1 MIIND
6 RNVPNYMFHREYA
19 RLTQLQEDQPESLK
33 IGEEELREITE
44 RNVIDQFLFWLK
56 AEEEVPQVNVN
67 EVDRAFRDVLEQYP
81 PEGSPSEEQKS
92 VIWSDIEG
100 QMRQEIY
107 FKALFEG
114 ISVSEEEARKE
125 FEENREKYRLPEQ
138 VHCSHIIRHTHG
150 DGVDPNK
157 ALAEIMDA
165 QKDLLGG
172 TPFGEVARRYSD
184 ENGQGGDL
192 GTFPRGSMVEKFEK
206 VVFSLEPGKASEV
219 FQTEFGYH
227 IALVHRKIPPI
238 SLEFGKIKGDILKD
252 LENRERD
259 RRVSEVLSG
268 LKEKAVIVRDEEE
281 E

>member
-19 RLTQLQEDQPESLK
+19 RLTQLQEDQPEPLK

-44 RNVIDQFLFWLK
+44 RNVIDQFLFLLK

-67 EVDRAFRDVLEQYP
+67 DVDRAFKDVLEQYP
-81 PEGSPSEEQKS
+81 PERRPSEEQKA

-107 FKALFEG
+107 FKALFAD
-114 ISVSEEEARKE
+114 ISVTEEDALKE
-125 FEENREKYRLPEQ
+125 FEGNRDEYRLPEQ

-150 DGVDPNK
+150 DGVDPNR

-172 TPFGEVARRYSD
+172 MPFEEAARKYSD

-192 GTFPRGSMVEKFEK
+192 GTFARGSMMEKFEK

-227 IALVHRKIPPI
+227 IALVHKKIPPI
-238 SLEFGKIKGDILKD
+238 PLEFSKIRGDILKD

-268 LKEKAVIVRDEEE
+268 LKEKAEIIRDGEEE
-281 E
+281 